1 MYTHKNRANVF
12 ANLFLSIE
20 SGGFRLPVF
29 EYRVRGFAVPAA
41 GGPLQTAVPD
51 LVVVLLRLSLL
62 QMEKFKIKYKRH
74 GGPLQS
80 AVLDLVVVLLRL
92 SLLQLEK
99 FKSKCK
105 RLGGRCR

>member
-1 MYTHKNRANVF
+1 MIISQNSDIYTKKNINYSKAKPIMYTHKNQADLF
-12 ANLFLSIE
+12 CYLFLRIE

-62 QMEKFKIKYKRH
+62 QIKKIKIK
-74 GGPLQS
+74 
-80 AVLDLVVVLLRL
+80 
-92 SLLQLEK
+92 
-99 FKSKCK
+99 
-105 RLGGRCR
+105 